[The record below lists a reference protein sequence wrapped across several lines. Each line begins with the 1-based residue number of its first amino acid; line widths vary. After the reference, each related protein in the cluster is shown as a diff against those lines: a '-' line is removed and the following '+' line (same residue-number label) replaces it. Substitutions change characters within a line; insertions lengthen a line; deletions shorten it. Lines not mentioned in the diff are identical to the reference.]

1 MAKTKRKTSKR
12 RGGSW
17 SRSLVNRGLL
27 AVNSAADMARTAAND
42 PNNIARLN
50 NLRSQAS
57 AYGNRA
63 LDAIDSGVDRVKA
76 AANDPNNIARLNNL
90 RSQAS
95 AYGNRALDAIDS
107 GVSGASQMYQQNVS
121 PERRA
126 QISALGQQGQQMAAQ
141 GLQQGRQ
148 MAAQGLNYAQK
159 QAECVRRCSSGVGGR
174 RKRKLKSRK
183 NKRKSRKNKR
193 KTRRY

>member
-1 MAKTKRKTSKR
+1 MNSVGSRV
-12 RGGSW
+12 RGAVNSVRDAYNDPANQAIASGY
-17 SRSLVNRGLL
+17 LNRGL
-27 AVNSAADMARTAAND
+27 AAADSLAARGQAAYND
-42 PNNIARLN
+42 NI
-50 NLRSQAS
+50 
-57 AYGNRA
+57 
-63 LDAIDSGVDRVKA
+63 
-76 AANDPNNIARLNNL
+76 
-90 RSQAS
+90 
-95 AYGNRALDAIDS
+95 
-107 GVSGASQMYQQNVS
+107 S

-126 QISALGQQGQQMAAQ
+126 QISALGQQGQ
-141 GLQQGRQ
+141 Q

>member
-1 MAKTKRKTSKR
+1 MFS
-12 RGGSW
+12 
-17 SRSLVNRGLL
+17 SLANRARNAYNDPDNRARASGYLNQGL
-27 AVNSAADMARTAAND
+27 AAADALAARGQDAYNAN
-42 PNNIARLN
+42 L
-50 NLRSQAS
+50 
-57 AYGNRA
+57 
-63 LDAIDSGVDRVKA
+63 
-76 AANDPNNIARLNNL
+76 
-90 RSQAS
+90 
-95 AYGNRALDAIDS
+95 
-107 GVSGASQMYQQNVS
+107 S

-126 QISALGQQGQQMAAQ
+126 QISALGQQGQ
-141 GLQQGRQ
+141 Q